1 MALLSGKV
9 ALVTGAA
16 RGIGRG
22 EAKALAK
29 EGAAVV
35 VIDILA
41 DAAADTVRE
50 IESFGGRAMAVAC
63 DVSEQDQVRR
73 AVAAAVEA
81 FGSVDILVNN
91 AQVIPNPTPLEAY
104 TFEQLRDSVES
115 GLYGT
120 FHFMLACFPIMRAQ
134 GGGRIINT
142 VSASGHGN
150 SVAGFSGYGAAKDGI
165 RSLTRAAAREWGPH
179 SINVNAISPSALS
192 PGAAAAYPTAEAQA
206 ALLKA
211 VGMPIARWSDPEQDV
226 GRVVVF
232 LAGPD
237 SRQITGCTISVD
249 GGLAMI

>member
-1 MALLSGKV
+1 MGMLNGKV
-9 ALVTGAA
+9 AVVTGAG

-22 EAKALAK
+22 EARALAR

-35 VIDILA
+35 VVDILK
-41 DAAADTVRE
+41 DAVSDTVRE
-50 IESFGGRAMAVAC
+50 IESVGGRAVAVGC
-63 DVSEQDQVRR
+63 DVSKRDQVDR
-73 AVAAAVEA
+73 AIATAVEA
-81 FGSVDILVNN
+81 FGGVDILVNN
-91 AQVIPNPTPLEAY
+91 AQVIPNPTAFEAY
-104 TFEQLRDSVES
+104 TLEQLRDSVES

-120 FHFMLACFPIMRAQ
+120 FNFMQACFPIMQARGA
-134 GGGRIINT
+134 GRVINT

-150 SVAGFSGYGAAKDGI
+150 SVPGFSGYGAAKDAI
-165 RSLTRAAAREWGPH
+165 RSLTRAVAREWGPH
-179 SINVNAISPSALS
+179 NINVNAISPSALS

-211 VGMPIARWSDPEQDV
+211 IGMPIARWSDPEHDV